1 MNLNKLIPENK
12 FDIEKVELLKN
23 LTFDEIEPIIRN
35 LLEWLQDGNWPVSRP
50 LGKYLKTLPAEKIG
64 PHLMEILKGKDYEW
78 KYFLIAILGDK
89 VNGVQYLPFINEI
102 RRIAYDPTEIE
113 KGCELDD
120 IAKLMIE

>member
-1 MNLNKLIPENK
+1 MDLNKLIPEHK
-12 FDIEKVELLKN
+12 FDTEKVEILKD

-50 LGKYLKTLPAEKIG
+50 LGKYLKTLPAEKLG
-64 PHLMEILKGKDYEW
+64 PYLMEILYKNDYEW

-89 VNGVQYLPFINEI
+89 INGVQYRPFLNEI
-102 RRIAYDPTEIE
+102 YRIANDPTEIE
-113 KGCELDD
+113 KRCELDD

>member
-1 MNLNKLIPENK
+1 MDLNKLIPEHK
-12 FDIEKVELLKN
+12 FDTEKVELLKD

-50 LGKYLKTLPAEKIG
+50 LGKYLKTLPAEKLG
-64 PHLMEILKGKDYEW
+64 PYLMEILNRNDYEW

-89 VNGVQYLPFINEI
+89 VNGVQYQPFLNEI
-102 RRIAYDPTEIE
+102 YRIANDPTEIE
-113 KGCELDD
+113 KRCELDD